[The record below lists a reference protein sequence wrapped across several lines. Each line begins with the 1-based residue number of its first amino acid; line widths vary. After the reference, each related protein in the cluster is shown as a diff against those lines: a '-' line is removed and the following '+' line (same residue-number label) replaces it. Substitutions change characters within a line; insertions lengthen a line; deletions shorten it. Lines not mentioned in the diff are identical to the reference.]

1 MKKKQSSAKFAVIL
15 TLIVVVLFAAI
26 VIINNQTE
34 KAGETVAEQ
43 PSIKGQPV
51 LGKDSAPVTVV
62 EFGDYKCP
70 SCKVFNSD
78 IFPKIKKD
86 FIDKGDV
93 KFSFVNVMY
102 HGSGSRLA
110 ALASEEVWK
119 EDPASF
125 WAFHEKLFE
134 QQPSSEQEWVTP
146 ALLEKTVKSTAK
158 KVDPDK
164 LKENLDKETFAKE
177 LKADTDLND
186 KLNITAT
193 PTIYVNDKVIKD
205 FSDYEEISKTIKK
218 ELKNEK

>member
-93 KFSFVNVMY
+93 KFSFVN
-102 HGSGSRLA
+102 
-110 ALASEEVWK
+110 
-119 EDPASF
+119 
-125 WAFHEKLFE
+125 
-134 QQPSSEQEWVTP
+134 
-146 ALLEKTVKSTAK
+146 
-158 KVDPDK
+158 
-164 LKENLDKETFAKE
+164 
-177 LKADTDLND
+177 
-186 KLNITAT
+186 
-193 PTIYVNDKVIKD
+193 
-205 FSDYEEISKTIKK
+205 
-218 ELKNEK
+218 